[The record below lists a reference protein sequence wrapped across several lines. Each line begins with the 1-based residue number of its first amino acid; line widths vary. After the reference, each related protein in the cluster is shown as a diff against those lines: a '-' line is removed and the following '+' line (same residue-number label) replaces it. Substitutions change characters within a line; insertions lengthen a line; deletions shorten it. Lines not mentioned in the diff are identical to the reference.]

1 MPLRERGISVAKAQ
15 LGELFA
21 KDRSLKLNF
30 GGQFWSKFALREQTL
45 RRWIVG
51 LICVFIVFLA
61 GALLISST
69 SNYSESLESGKRS
82 SALHADL
89 AASSLRQRLEK
100 DLQRNST
107 PRILLNDDLERAL
120 AAGAT
125 DRGRVFFALD
135 ATGHISAAVPDRPNL
150 VGRRLVEVVPHDLDV
165 ASEMYKRDMIEVQ
178 FANNEAA
185 LITRRDLAPYP
196 GELVLLQTRSELLA
210 GWWARANQYGTMFIA
225 TSFVVLLIGAAFHWQ
240 TLRADEADRTLDIA
254 TARLDKAL
262 DRGKCGLWDWDI
274 ARGHIF
280 WSKSMYD
287 MLGLEPEG
295 ELLSYGEVCD
305 RLHPDDQRMDAM
317 VDRMLRSGQ
326 KQVDQEFRMRH
337 KNGNWVWLRARAEL
351 AQATGEETPHFVG
364 IAIDI
369 TEQKV
374 AAKLNQ
380 EAEVRLRDAI
390 ENISEAF
397 VLWDSDNN
405 LVMCNSIYQHFHNL
419 PASVCIPGTAYDV
432 VAKAS
437 KEPLVRE
444 RVPKNPNDPQ
454 SGSTF
459 EAQLDDGR
467 WLHISERRTKDG
479 GFVSVGTDVTPIK
492 EHEEQLLSSEREL
505 MDTVRDL
512 EKTRM
517 EQEIQKQRLA
527 ELADSYQE
535 QKARAEAANRS
546 KSEFL
551 ANMSHELRTPLNAVI
566 GFSEIM
572 VSELLGPI
580 GTPKY
585 QEYAKDIHG
594 SGQYLLDV
602 ISDILDMSKIEAG
615 RVQIEAKPAE
625 FGTIID
631 HALRIVE
638 PRAKESKISIIRKVE
653 PGISLV
659 ADERALKQVLINI
672 LTNAVKFTPENG
684 KVTIKAKRMDS
695 ELKIAIIDT
704 GIGIPERYIEKL
716 GRPFEQVENQ
726 FTKSRG
732 GSGLGLA
739 ISRSLIELHGG
750 RIKISS
756 VEGSGTTVA
765 IRVPLVSS
773 DTQPTEV
780 ETVPQAIAV

>member
-1 MPLRERGISVAKAQ
+1 MAKAQ

-21 KDRSLKLNF
+21 KDRSLKLHF
-30 GGQFWSKFALREQTL
+30 GGQFWRRLAVKEQTL
-45 RRWIVG
+45 RQWIVG
-51 LICVFIVFLA
+51 LISIFIVFLA
-61 GALLISST
+61 GAILISST
-69 SNYSESLESGKRS
+69 STYSENISREKGV

-89 AASSLRQRLEK
+89 AASALRQQLER

-107 PRILLNDDLERAL
+107 PRILLNDDLERTV
-120 AAGAT
+120 AAGAV
-125 DRGRVFFALD
+125 DQGRTFLALD
-135 ATGHISAAVPDRPNL
+135 ATGHISATVPNKPNL
-150 VGRRLVEVVPHDLDV
+150 IGRRLVEVVPHDLDV
-165 ASEMYKRDMIEVQ
+165 ASDIYQREMINVRL
-178 FANNEAA
+178 ASNEAA

-196 GELVLLQTRSELLA
+196 GELVLLQSRPELLA
-210 GWWARANQYGTMFIA
+210 GWWARAKQHLTLFVT
-225 TSFVVLLIGAAFHWQ
+225 TSFVLLLIGAAFHLQ
-240 TLRADEADRTLDIA
+240 TQRADEADRTLGIA

-287 MLGLEPEG
+287 MLGLEPRD

-337 KNGNWVWLRARAEL
+337 RNGNWVWLRARAEL
-351 AQATGEETPHFVG
+351 AQSEGEETPHFVG

-380 EAEVRLRDAI
+380 EAELRLRDAI

-397 VLWDSDNN
+397 VLWDSDNQ

-419 PASVCIPGTAYDV
+419 PASVCLPGTPYEV
-432 VAKAS
+432 VTKAS
-437 KEPLVRE
+437 KEPLIRE
-444 RVPKNPNDPQ
+444 RIPKNPNDPQ
-454 SGSTF
+454 SGNTF

-492 EHEEQLLSSEREL
+492 EHEEQLLRSEKEL

-566 GFSEIM
+566 GFSEVM

-580 GTPKY
+580 GTRKY
-585 QEYAKDIHG
+585 VEYAKDIHG
-594 SGQYLLDV
+594 SGQYLLEV

-615 RVQIEAKPAE
+615 RVQIEARPAE

-638 PRAKESKISIIRKVE
+638 PRAKENKISIIRKVE
-653 PGISLV
+653 PGISLL

-672 LTNAVKFTPENG
+672 LTNAIKFTPELG
-684 KVTIKAKRMDS
+684 KVTIKAKRMDD

-726 FTKSRG
+726 FTKSRS

-739 ISRSLIELHGG
+739 ISSSLIELHGG
-750 RIKISS
+750 RLKISS
-756 VEGSGTTVA
+756 VEGSGTTVV
-765 IRVPLVSS
+765 IRIPLLEA
-773 DTQPTEV
+773 DLDAPRY
-780 ETVPQAIAV
+780 ETVPRAMAV

>member
-1 MPLRERGISVAKAQ
+1 MAKAQ

-30 GGQFWSKFALREQTL
+30 AGQFLSRLAVREQTL
-45 RRWIVG
+45 RKWIVG
-51 LICVFIVFLA
+51 LICIFIVSLA
-61 GALLISST
+61 VAILIIST
-69 SNYSESLESGKRS
+69 TNYSSSLSRGKAV

-89 AASSLRQRLEK
+89 AAASLGQRLEK

-107 PRILLNDDLERAL
+107 PRILLNDDLERAI
-120 AAGAT
+120 AAGGT
-125 DRGRVFFALD
+125 GQGRVFLALD
-135 ATGHISAAVPDRPNL
+135 ATGHISATVPDRPNL
-150 VGRRLVEVVPHDLDV
+150 VGRRLVEIVPHDLDI
-165 ASEMYKRDMIEVQ
+165 ANEMYKRDMVEVRL
-178 FANNEAA
+178 ASNEPAFV
-185 LITRRDLAPYP
+185 TRRDLSPYP
-196 GELVLLQTRSELLA
+196 GELVLLQGSSELLS
-210 GWWARANQYGTMFIA
+210 GWWARTKQYGTLFVT
-225 TSFVVLLIGAAFHWQ
+225 TSFVLLLIGAAFHWQ

-295 ELLSYGEVCD
+295 EGELLSYGEVCD

-337 KNGNWVWLRARAEL
+337 RNGNWVWLRARAEL
-351 AQATGEETPHFVG
+351 AQADGEETPHFVG
-364 IAIDI
+364 IAIDV

-374 AAKLNQ
+374 AARLNQ
-380 EAEVRLRDAI
+380 EAELRLRDAI

-397 VLWDSDNN
+397 VLWDADNQ

-419 PASVCIPGTAYDV
+419 PASVCVPGTAYEI
-432 VAKAS
+432 VAQAA
-437 KEPLVRE
+437 KEPIVRE
-444 RVPKNPNDPQ
+444 RIPKNPNDPQ
-454 SGSTF
+454 SGNTF
-459 EAQLDDGR
+459 EAQLEDGR

-492 EHEEQLLSSEREL
+492 EHEEQLLSSEKEL

-566 GFSEIM
+566 GFSEVM

-580 GTPKY
+580 GTQKY
-585 QEYAKDIHG
+585 LEYAKDIHG
-594 SGQYLLDV
+594 SGQYLLEV

-615 RVQIEAKPAE
+615 RVQIEARPAE

-631 HALRIVE
+631 HAFRIVE
-638 PRAKESKISIIRKVE
+638 PRAKESRISIIRKVE
-653 PGISLV
+653 PGITLL

-684 KVTIKAKRMDS
+684 KVTIKAKAMGD
-695 ELKIAIIDT
+695 ELKIAIIDS
-704 GIGIPERYIEKL
+704 GIGIPERYIDKL

-739 ISRSLIELHGG
+739 ISRSLVELHGG
-750 RIKISS
+750 RLKISS
-756 VEGSGTTVA
+756 LEGSGTTVA
-765 IRVPLVSS
+765 IRIPLL
-773 DTQPTEV
+773 TENQDAQTI
-780 ETVPQAIAV
+780 EDAPRAIAV

>member
-1 MPLRERGISVAKAQ
+1 MAKAQ

-21 KDRSLKLNF
+21 KDRSLKLHF
-30 GGQFWSKFALREQTL
+30 AGQFWSRFAVREQTL
-45 RRWIVG
+45 RKWIVG
-51 LICVFIVFLA
+51 LICIFIIFLA
-61 GALLISST
+61 GAILISST
-69 SNYSESLESGKRS
+69 SNYSESLGHGKRL

-89 AASSLRQRLEK
+89 AASSLRQRLER

-107 PRILLNDDLERAL
+107 PRILLNDDLESAI

-125 DRGRVFFALD
+125 DQGRTFLALD
-135 ATGHISAAVPDRPNL
+135 ATGHISATVPDRPNL
-150 VGRRLVEVVPHDLDV
+150 IGRRLVEVVPHDLDI
-165 ASEMYKRDMIEVQ
+165 AKEMYKRDMVEVRL
-178 FANNEAA
+178 ASNEPA
-185 LITRRDLAPYP
+185 LVTRRDLSPYP
-196 GELVLLQTRSELLA
+196 GELVLLQGRSDLLA
-210 GWWARANQYGTMFIA
+210 GWWARANQFGTLFVT
-225 TSFVVLLIGAAFHWQ
+225 TSFVLLLIGAAFHWQ
-240 TLRADEADRTLDIA
+240 TLRADEADRTLNIA

-280 WSKSMYD
+280 WSRSMYD

-317 VDRMLRSGQ
+317 VDRMLRFGQ

-351 AQATGEETPHFVG
+351 AQAEGEETPHFVG

-374 AAKLNQ
+374 AARLNQ
-380 EAEVRLRDAI
+380 EAELRLRDAI

-397 VLWDSDNN
+397 VLWDADNQ

-419 PASVCIPGTAYDV
+419 PASVCMPGTAYEI
-432 VAKAS
+432 VAKAA

-444 RVPKNPNDPQ
+444 RIPKNPNDPQ
-454 SGSTF
+454 SGNTF
-459 EAQLDDGR
+459 EAQLEDGR

-479 GFVSVGTDVTPIK
+479 GFVSVGTDVSPIK
-492 EHEEQLLSSEREL
+492 EHEEQLLRSEKEL
-505 MDTVRDL
+505 MNTVRDL
-512 EKTRM
+512 EKTWM
-517 EQEIQKQRLA
+517 EQEIQKQLLA
-527 ELADSYQE
+527 ELADSYQD

-566 GFSEIM
+566 GFSEVM

-580 GTPKY
+580 GTKKY
-585 QEYAKDIHG
+585 LEYAKDIHG
-594 SGQYLLDV
+594 SGQYLLEV

-615 RVQIEAKPAE
+615 RVQIEARPAE
-625 FGTIID
+625 FSKIID

-638 PRAKESKISIIRKVE
+638 PRAKESRISIIRKVE
-653 PGISLV
+653 PGISLL

-684 KVTIKAKRMDS
+684 KITIKAKGMGD
-695 ELKIAIIDT
+695 ELKVAIIDS

-726 FTKSRG
+726 FTKSRS

-756 VEGSGTTVA
+756 VEGSGTTVV
-765 IRVPLVSS
+765 IRIPLLS
-773 DTQPTEV
+773 V
-780 ETVPQAIAV
+780 ESETPAMQNTPHAIAV